1 MADKDRTVAASLD
14 NLHENERIK
23 YDSDY
28 LRGRIKE
35 SLLEPITGALLG
47 NDHQLTKF
55 HGIYLQDDRD
65 LRDER
70 RKQKLEPAHQFMVRL
85 RLPGGVLSPDQ
96 WLTLDDLA
104 RTHANGTL
112 RLTTRQTFQ
121 YHGVLKRN
129 LKATI
134 QGINAALLD
143 TIAACGDDNRN
154 VICNNNPEQSW
165 LHSEVYEYAK
175 AISAHL
181 MPRSRAYHEIW
192 LDEER
197 VAGGPEGEEQEPLYG
212 ATYLPRKF
220 KVAIAVPPSNDV
232 DVYANDLGFIAI
244 TDGDGQLVGFNVAVG
259 GGMGMTAGEP
269 QTYPRLSDVMGF
281 CTPDQGIDVAEKVLT
296 VQRDWGDRV
305 DRKHARLK
313 YTIDDHGVAAFREE
327 VERRLGYAL
336 EEPRPFELTDN
347 GDRFGWL
354 QGVDGLWYYTQ
365 FVENG
370 RIQDSDEHSLMTGMR
385 EIARV
390 HDGDIRIT
398 ANQNLILGRVSD
410 ESRPRIQG
418 LLDQYGLT
426 GIQESGPTRRASMAC
441 VAFPT
446 CPLAMAESE
455 RSLPGLLTRIEGLM
469 ADSGIPEDGIIVRMS
484 GCPNGCSRPYLG
496 EIGFVGRAVGRY
508 DLYLGA
514 GFAGQR
520 LNKLYRE
527 NITEDRILEEL
538 DPVFRHYANE
548 RKEGEAFGDFTV
560 RQGYVAEVREGR
572 HFHD

>member
-1 MADKDRTVAASLD
+1 MADRERTVSAPLE

-23 YDSDY
+23 AGSDY
-28 LRGRIKE
+28 LRGQLRE
-35 SLLEPITGALLG
+35 SLVEPITGGLLG
-47 NDHQLTKF
+47 QDHQLTKF

-70 RKQKLEPAHQFMVRL
+70 RRQKLEPAHQFMVRL
-85 RLPGGVLSPDQ
+85 RLPGGVLGPEQ
-96 WLTLDDLA
+96 WLTLDELA
-104 RTHANGTL
+104 HRYGNSTL

-121 YHGVLKRN
+121 FHGVLKRD
-129 LKATI
+129 LKATL
-134 QGINAALLD
+134 QGINGALLD

-154 VICNNNPEQSW
+154 VICNNNPEQSGI
-165 LHSEVYEYAK
+165 HSEIYDWAK
-175 AISAHL
+175 RISAHL
-181 MPRSRAYHEIW
+181 RPRTRAYHEIW

-197 VAGGPEGEEQEPLYG
+197 VTGGPEEEEPIYG
-212 ATYLPRKF
+212 RTYLPRKF
-220 KVAIAVPPSNDV
+220 KIAIAVPPSNDV
-232 DVYANDLGFIAI
+232 DVYSNDLGFIAI
-244 TDGDGQLVGFNVAVG
+244 PNDEGQLLGFNVAVG

-269 QTYPRLSDVMGF
+269 QTYPRLADVMGF
-281 CTPDQGIDVAEKVLT
+281 CPVEQVVDVAEKVLT

-313 YTIDDHGVAAFREE
+313 YTIDDHGIDAFRAE
-327 VERRLGYAL
+327 VENRLGYSL
-336 EEPRPFELTDN
+336 EEARPYEFTDN

-370 RIQDSDEHSLMTGMR
+370 RVQDADGHFLMSGLR
-385 EIARV
+385 EIACS

-398 ANQNLILGRVSD
+398 ANQNLILGRVS
-410 ESRPRIQG
+410 EANRPRIQE
-418 LLDQYGLT
+418 LLDKHGLSR
-426 GIQESGPTRRASMAC
+426 IQEAGPTRRASMAC

-455 RSLPGLLTRIEGLM
+455 RYFPDLLSKIEGLM
-469 ADSGIPEDGIIVRMS
+469 AAAGLPEGAIIVRMS

-514 GFAGQR
+514 GYAGER
-520 LNKLYRE
+520 LNKLYRA
-527 NITEDRILEEL
+527 NITEACILEEL
-538 DPVFRHYANE
+538 DSIIRHYASE
-548 RKEGEAFGDFTV
+548 RQGGEPFGDFV
-560 RQGYVAEVREGR
+560 IRQGYVAEVLEGR